1 VELYVLRAEKLEI
14 VESLRGV
21 FADAGVVVVT
31 HFQGL
36 SVAEVTELRRGMR
49 DAGATF
55 RVTKNRLAKI
65 ALAETS
71 FDPLVGMFTGPTAI
85 AYSDDP
91 VAAPKAAVDF
101 AKKNDKLVIIGG
113 GLDGNLLTADEVKAL
128 ASLPSLDEL
137 RAKIIGMISTP
148 AQRIASVLQAPAG
161 QIARVLAA
169 HAEQG

>member
-1 VELYVLRAEKLEI
+1 MLRAEKVEI
-14 VESLRGV
+14 VDSLRGV

-36 SVAEVTELRRGMR
+36 NVAEVTELRRNMK
-49 DAGATF
+49 DAGAKF

-65 ALAETS
+65 ALADTS
-71 FDPLVGMFTGPTAI
+71 FTPIADLFTGPTAI
-85 AYSDDP
+85 AYSEDP
-91 VAAPKAAVDF
+91 VAAPKAIVDF
-101 AKKNDKLVIIGG
+101 AKKNEKLVVVGG
-113 GLDGNLLTADEVKAL
+113 GLDGNLLSAAEVKAL

-148 AQRIASVLQAPAG
+148 AQRIASVLQAPGG
-161 QIARVLAA
+161 QVARVISA

>member
-1 VELYVLRAEKLEI
+1 MLRAEKLEI
-14 VESLRGV
+14 VDSLHGV

-36 SVAEVTELRRGMR
+36 SVAEVTELRRGMK
-49 DAGATF
+49 DAGAKF

-65 ALAETS
+65 ALADTAYTS
-71 FDPLVGMFTGPTAI
+71 IADLFTGPTAI
-85 AYSDDP
+85 AYSEDP
-91 VAAPKAAVDF
+91 VAAPKAVVDF
-101 AKKNDKLVIIGG
+101 AKKNEKLVVIGG
-113 GLDGNLLTADEVKAL
+113 GLDGNLLTPDQVKAL

-137 RAKIIGMISTP
+137 RAKIIGMINTP

-161 QIARVLAA
+161 QIARVLSA

>member
-1 VELYVLRAEKLEI
+1 MLRAEKLEI
-14 VESLRGV
+14 VEGLRGV

-31 HFQGL
+31 HFQGM

-49 DAGATF
+49 EAGATF

-71 FDPLVGMFTGPTAI
+71 FDPLSELFTGPTAI
-85 AYSDDP
+85 AYSKDP
-91 VAAPKAAVDF
+91 IAAPKAAADF

-113 GLDGNLLTADEVKAL
+113 GMDGNLLTSDQVKAL
-128 ASLPSLDEL
+128 AALPSLDEL
-137 RAKIIGMISTP
+137 RAKIIGIISTP

-161 QIARVLAA
+161 QVARVIAA